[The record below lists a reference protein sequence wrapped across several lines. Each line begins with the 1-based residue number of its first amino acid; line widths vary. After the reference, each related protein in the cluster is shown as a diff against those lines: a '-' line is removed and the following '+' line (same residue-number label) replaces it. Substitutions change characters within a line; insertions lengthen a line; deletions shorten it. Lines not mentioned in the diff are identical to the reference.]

1 MTCFYR
7 PFSSRVSA
15 SLALALSLTLFSARP
30 VLSQPATPLPVAK
43 ASDKGLTQPGK
54 ERIDSFFKESI
65 QADRTPGA
73 VVAIA
78 RNGKLVF
85 YKSYGYIDKE
95 QQRPMPLNAVFSLAS
110 MTKVMATVGALT
122 FYEEGRLP
130 LHAPVAQ
137 WLPEFKQM
145 QVGVMKDGAFSTV
158 PAKRPITIQDLMR
171 HTSGLTYGAR
181 GDTPVHKLTLG
192 SSSGAALELDGTAF
206 LNRLSQAP
214 LLYEPG
220 TVWDYGFG
228 LDVLGL
234 VEENIAGAPLESILK
249 TRIWNKLGMKDT
261 TFRLTSID
269 PARLA
274 RPLPVGPLTGK
285 RQSIGVLD
293 KPSRFDCGG
302 GCAFSTAADYIRF
315 GQMLLNGGQLDGQ
328 RVLSP
333 ATVAFMTANHL
344 TSDIQNNVAVTEP
357 ARKGYGFGL
366 SVAVRMERGLS
377 AVNGNPGDFFWNGAN
392 GTMFWVDPQQQLV
405 AVLMAAS
412 PGEIRKVF
420 REQFNALVY
429 GALDQ

>member
-1 MTCFYR
+1 MARLHRNLSNPIAALCL
-7 PFSSRVSA
+7 VAA
-15 SLALALSLTLFSARP
+15 SVFH
-30 VLSQPATPLPVAK
+30 PAGVAAHPAPPLPLAK
-43 ASDKGLTQPGK
+43 ATDKGLTQPGI
-54 ERIDSFFKESI
+54 ERIDNFLKESI

-85 YKSYGYIDKE
+85 YKSYGYVDKA
-95 QQRPMPLNAVFSLAS
+95 QGRPMPLNAVFALAS

-130 LHAPVAQ
+130 LQAPVSQ

-158 PAKRPITIQDLMR
+158 PAQQPITVQDLMR

-192 SSSGAALELDGTAF
+192 SSSGAAVELDSAKF

-214 LLYEPG
+214 LLYQPG

-234 VEENIAGAPLESILK
+234 IEEKIAGAPLESILQ
-249 TRIWNKLGMKDT
+249 TRVWNKLKMRDT
-261 TFRLTSID
+261 TFRLQNID

-274 RPLPVGPLTGK
+274 QPLPIDPLTGK
-285 RQSIGVLD
+285 RQSIAVLN
-293 KPSRFDCGG
+293 KPSQFDCGG
-302 GCAFSTAADYIRF
+302 GCAFSTAADYLRF

-344 TSDIQNNVAVTEP
+344 TPDIQNNVAVTEP

-366 SVAVRMERGLS
+366 SVAVRTERGLS
-377 AVNGNPGDFFWNGAN
+377 AVNGSVGDYFWNGAN
-392 GTMFWVDPQQQLV
+392 GTMFWVDPQQKLV
-405 AVLMAAS
+405 AVMMAAS

-429 GALDQ
+429 ASLDQ